1 MNTEAPL
8 AYRRAVPADVPDV
21 AAIIKRALDDLAVQQ
36 GQPLSSPGGDPMAP
50 ALAHVLD
57 VSPERFW
64 VAEAEGSVVG
74 FGAGFLRG
82 HVCYLAGLFV
92 LPEWQGR
99 GVGREL
105 LRRAMA
111 GHDDPRILPAV
122 GSSGANVISN
132 RMYAR
137 HDMFPLWPSLSL
149 SGRVPESL
157 REVGLGTLRA
167 TPLTSAD
174 FDEMRELDLYVTG
187 IDRTVDHAWLLD
199 AVARQGWALRRDG
212 RLAGYAYLGGD
223 GTVSADHVGPVAT
236 WRSADIAAAL
246 ALALLARGAG
256 ERATV
261 DVPGPNLVAQ
271 RLLWRAG
278 FRMSGPVGLLGAAR
292 PFGRLDRYVFAGNVL
307 L

>member
-1 MNTEAPL
+1 MNADASL
-8 AYRRAVPADVPDV
+8 AYRRAVAADAPE
-21 AAIIKRALDDLAVQQ
+21 AAGIIKRALDDLAVKHD
-36 GQPLSSPGGDPMAP
+36 QPLSSPGGDPMAP

-57 VSPERFW
+57 VSPGRFW
-64 VAEAEGSVVG
+64 VAEVEGSVVG
-74 FGAGFLRG
+74 FGAGLLRG
-82 HVCYLAGLFV
+82 DICYLAGLFV

-99 GVGREL
+99 GVGLEL
-105 LRRAMA
+105 LKRAMA
-111 GHDDPRILPAV
+111 GHDDPKILPVV

-132 RMYAR
+132 GMYAR

-149 SGRVPESL
+149 SGRVSESL

-167 TPLTSAD
+167 TALTSAD
-174 FDEMRELDLYVTG
+174 FNEMRELDLYVTG

-199 AVARQGWALRRDG
+199 AVARPGWALRRDG

-246 ALALLARGAG
+246 AFALLARGAG

-261 DVPGPNLVAQ
+261 DVPGPNLMAQ

-278 FRMSGPVGLLGAAR
+278 FRLTGPVGLLGAAR
-292 PFGRLDRYVFAGNVL
+292 AFGRFDRYVLAGNVL